1 MAMAFK
7 RTLFG
12 YSKPEVNKR
21 LRELDARITALEM
34 DLKREQEKVAE
45 FRNRVARTEEKEEFI
60 NQALVD
66 AKSLSKRIIEEAQM
80 KADTITMEIE
90 NDARSRLTEF
100 EVSMQQLS
108 GIEAKIISQEHQ
120 LREELKAV
128 LTRYADMI
136 DNMDT
141 TQFHALQTSLDEQ
154 FDLVEEK
161 VQKSKTMIVFPKL
174 DKTTPKISTQ
184 PVDDTP
190 VYTFNMN

>member
-1 MAMAFK
+1 MAMAFR

-12 YSKPEVNKR
+12 YSKPEVNQH
-21 LRELDARITALEM
+21 LRDLNARIATLEA

-45 FRNRVARTEEKEEFI
+45 FKARVAKSEEKEEFI

-90 NDARSRLTEF
+90 NDARNRLTEF

-141 TQFHALQTSLDEQ
+141 KQFHSLQTSLDEQ

-161 VQKSKTMIVFPKL
+161 VKNSKTMIVFPKL
-174 DKTTPKISTQ
+174 DKNAQTAINQ

>member
-1 MAMAFK
+1 M
-7 RTLFG
+7 
-12 YSKPEVNKR
+12 
-21 LRELDARITALEM
+21 RELDARITALEM
-34 DLKREQEKVAE
+34 DLKREQDKVAE
-45 FRNRVARTEEKEEFI
+45 FKNRVAKTEEKEEFI

-120 LREELKAV
+120 LREELKEV
-128 LTRYADMI
+128 LNRYADMI

-141 TQFHALQTSLDEQ
+141 TQFNALQTSLDEQ

-161 VQKSKTMIVFPKL
+161 VKNSKTMIVFPKL
-174 DKTTPKISTQ
+174 DKHAAKAPTQ
-184 PVDDTP
+184 AVDDTP